1 MATRSTKSK
10 ATPTPPP
17 NKKAPVT
24 AVKKVAPPKKG
35 AGGRPSK
42 YTPRFHVPLAKRL
55 TLLGQTIAQ
64 IATAFEVNEDTIY
77 EWRKQ
82 HPAFSESITCA
93 RAEADAQVAEA
104 MFTSAL
110 GKWVKE
116 TKTRVMKG
124 KNGDEV
130 IEETTTKRFIAGD
143 VGAQKHWLHNRQN
156 TLWKPMPEEKIGG
169 DLPPITSVLFQEED
183 GTITSAQEDGAEEA
197 PDA

>member
-10 ATPTPPP
+10 ATPSPAP

-24 AVKKVAPPKKG
+24 AVKKVAPQKKG

-42 YTPRFHVPLAKRL
+42 YTARFHVPLAKRL
-55 TLLGQTIAQ
+55 TLLGQTIVQ
-64 IATAFEVNEDTIY
+64 IAEAFEVAEDTIY

-82 HPAFSESITCA
+82 HPQFSEAITCA

-104 MFTSAL
+104 MFNSAL

-130 IEETTTKRFIAGD
+130 IEETTTKRFINPD

-183 GTITSAQEDGAEEA
+183 GTVTSAPEDGAGEV